1 MDGWVER
8 RGEYVLL
15 LDREGGAGMVDEG
28 GGGGGDGRLMEDPY
42 IVTRREDEYNMCTD
56 S

>member
-1 MDGWVER
+1 MGGWRE
-8 RGEYVLL
+8 GEYVLL
-15 LDREGGAGMVDEG
+15 LDREGGAGMVDE
-28 GGGGGDGRLMEDPY
+28 GGGGDGRLMEDPY